1 MHFACFTFISNFNC
15 DIYIYPWENLCSE
28 SDDRSVKRQ
37 PKIINL
43 VTPEKR
49 SVSVS
54 SEDSESSTF
63 ISKVKKRLA
72 CLEKEIIVNMI

>member
-1 MHFACFTFISNFNC
+1 MT
-15 DIYIYPWENLCSE
+15 YIHQYENLCSE
-28 SDDRSVKRQ
+28 SDDGSIKRQ

-49 SVSVS
+49 SVPVS
-54 SEDSESSTF
+54 SEDSENSTF

-72 CLEKEIIVNMI
+72 CLEKEIILNMI